1 MAMNQYYCNEEC
13 RHYMPDS
20 QTCVLDPMNPFPV
33 RKYQECLCPTN
44 REEADSLEEILHD
57 IEMEIQDVLNN

>member
-1 MAMNQYYCNEEC
+1 
-13 RHYMPDS
+13 MPDS

-57 IEMEIQDVLNN
+57 IEMETQDVLNN